1 MMENSNEVIVAI
13 ATASG
18 RGGVGIVRL
27 SGDNLDGYM
36 EAILGQKI
44 GSRKAVYSA
53 FLDHS
58 GNPIDQGVAVYYPA
72 PNSFTGESVL
82 ELQGHGGTIILDA
95 LVGRCL
101 QLGARL
107 ARPGE
112 FSERAFLNDKM
123 DLTQAEAVADLINA
137 GSIEAA
143 RSAVLSMQGEFSKL
157 VAELVEKLILVRMY
171 VEAAIDF
178 PEEEIDFLKDKV
190 LFQKLDDLS
199 EDLQAVLEK
208 AARGARLND
217 GLKLVL
223 AGKPNVGKSSLLN
236 AFAHRD
242 VAIVTPVAGT
252 TRDVLR
258 ETVTYQ
264 GLTLNFVDTA
274 GLRSTDDEIEAEGVR
289 RARREINSADYVVL
303 VVDSY
308 DDADADVDTTALYT
322 EFFDEKEGVSQKL
335 VVLRNKA
342 DLSGITPG
350 IVDGDVPTFAVSAKE
365 QSGFD
370 PFFDFFCA
378 ESGLTD
384 QSEGVFSARRRHLI
398 ALEKALQLVKSGT
411 LQLRQAGAGELL
423 AEDLR
428 QAQTTLSEIT
438 GEFTSDDL
446 LGRIFSSFCIGK

>member
-1 MMENSNEVIVAI
+1 MMENDKDVIVAI
-13 ATASG
+13 ATAPG

-27 SGDNLDGYM
+27 SGDNVDLYM
-36 EAILGQKI
+36 EAILGRKI
-44 GSRKAVYSA
+44 NPRSAVYSS
-53 FLDHS
+53 FLDHT
-58 GNPIDQGVAVYYPA
+58 NKPIDQGVAIFYPS

-82 ELQGHGGTIILDA
+82 ELQGHGGMVVLDA
-95 LVGRCL
+95 LVSRCIK
-101 QLGARL
+101 LGARL

-112 FSERAFLNDKM
+112 FSERAFVNGKM

-143 RSAVLSMQGEFSKL
+143 RSAVLSMQGGFSTL
-157 VAELVEKLILVRMY
+157 VTELLETLIQLRIY

-178 PEEEIDFLKDKV
+178 PEEEIDFLKDTA
-190 LFQKLDDLS
+190 LFQRLDNLS
-199 EDLQAVLEK
+199 EQLRTVLIQ

-223 AGKPNVGKSSLLN
+223 AGKPNAGKSSLLN
-236 AFAHRD
+236 AFADRD
-242 VAIVTPVAGT
+242 VAIVTSVAGT

-258 ETVTYQ
+258 ETVTYK

-274 GLRSTDDEIEAEGVR
+274 GLRSTNNEIEAEGIR
-289 RARREINSADYVVL
+289 RAQREMESADYVVL
-303 VVDSY
+303 VVDSV
-308 DDADADVDTTALYT
+308 DNSKVDTTALLT
-322 EFFDEKEGVSQKL
+322 EFFSEKERVTQKFVIL
-335 VVLRNKA
+335 LNKS
-342 DLSGITPG
+342 DLSGITS
-350 IVDGDVPTFAVSAKE
+350 DVLHGGVPVFAVSATK
-365 QSGFD
+365 QMGFD
-370 PFFDFFCA
+370 AFFDYLRA

-384 QSEGVFSARRRHLI
+384 QTEGVFSARRRHII
-398 ALEKALQLVKSGT
+398 ALEKTLELVKTGT

-428 QAQTTLSEIT
+428 QAQVTLSEIT

>member
-1 MMENSNEVIVAI
+1 MENNTDVIVAI
-13 ATASG
+13 ATAPG

-27 SGDNLDGYM
+27 SGDNIDLYM
-36 EAILGQKI
+36 EAILGRTIKP
-44 GSRKAVYSA
+44 RCAVYSS
-53 FLDHS
+53 FFDHS
-58 GNPIDQGVAVYYPA
+58 NNPIDQGVAIFYPT

-82 ELQGHGGTIILDA
+82 ELQGHGGMVVLDA
-95 LVGRCL
+95 LVSRCIK
-101 QLGARL
+101 LGARL

-112 FSERAFLNDKM
+112 FSERAFINGKM
-123 DLTQAEAVADLINA
+123 DLTQAEAVSDLIDA

-157 VAELVEKLILVRMY
+157 VTALVESLIQLRIY

-178 PEEEIDFLKDKV
+178 PEEEIDFLQDEA
-190 LFQKLDDLS
+190 LFQRLDNLS
-199 EDLQAVLEK
+199 EELQAVLVK

-223 AGKPNVGKSSLLN
+223 AGKPNAGKSSLLN
-236 AFAHRD
+236 AFADRD
-242 VAIVTPVAGT
+242 IAIVTPVAGT

-258 ETVTYQ
+258 ETVVYK

-289 RARREINSADYVVL
+289 RARIEIDSADYVVL

-308 DDADADVDTTALYT
+308 DDADVDTANLST
-322 EFFDEKEGVSQKL
+322 EFFNQAVGSQKF
-335 VVLRNKA
+335 VVLKNKA

-350 IVDGDVPTFAVSAKE
+350 IVDGDVPTFAVSATE

-370 PFFDFFCA
+370 SFFDYLRA
-378 ESGLTD
+378 ESGLAD
-384 QSEGVFSARRRHLI
+384 QSEGVFSARRRHI
-398 ALEKALQLVKSGT
+398 VALEKTLELVKAGD

>member
-1 MMENSNEVIVAI
+1 MENNTDVIVAI
-13 ATASG
+13 ATAPG

-27 SGDNLDGYM
+27 SGDNIDLYM
-36 EAILGQKI
+36 EAILGRTIKP
-44 GSRKAVYSA
+44 RCAVYSS
-53 FLDHS
+53 FFDHS
-58 GNPIDQGVAVYYPA
+58 NNPIDQGVAIFYPT

-82 ELQGHGGTIILDA
+82 ELQGHGGMVVLDA
-95 LVGRCL
+95 LVSRCIK
-101 QLGARL
+101 LGARL

-112 FSERAFLNDKM
+112 FSERAFINGKM
-123 DLTQAEAVADLINA
+123 DLTQAEAVSDLIDA

-157 VAELVEKLILVRMY
+157 VTALVESLIQLRIY

-178 PEEEIDFLKDKV
+178 PEEEIDFLQDEA
-190 LFQKLDDLS
+190 LFQRLDNLS
-199 EDLQAVLEK
+199 EELEAVLVK

-223 AGKPNVGKSSLLN
+223 AGKPNAGKSSLLN
-236 AFAHRD
+236 AFADRD
-242 VAIVTPVAGT
+242 IAIVTPVAGT

-258 ETVTYQ
+258 ETVVYK

-289 RARREINSADYVVL
+289 RARIEIDSADYVVL

-308 DDADADVDTTALYT
+308 DDADVDTANLST
-322 EFFDEKEGVSQKL
+322 EFFNQAVGSQKF
-335 VVLRNKA
+335 VVLKNKA

-350 IVDGDVPTFAVSAKE
+350 IVDGDVPTFSVSATE
-365 QSGFD
+365 QSGLD
-370 PFFDFFCA
+370 SFFDYLRA
-378 ESGLTD
+378 ESGLAD
-384 QSEGVFSARRRHLI
+384 QSDGVFSARRRHI
-398 ALEKALQLVKSGT
+398 VALEKTSELVKAGT

>member
-1 MMENSNEVIVAI
+1 MMENNTDVIVAI
-13 ATASG
+13 ATAPG

-27 SGDNLDGYM
+27 SGDNIDLYM
-36 EAILGQKI
+36 EAILGRTIKP
-44 GSRKAVYSA
+44 RCAVYSS
-53 FLDHS
+53 FFDHS
-58 GNPIDQGVAVYYPA
+58 NNPIDQGVAIFYPT

-82 ELQGHGGTIILDA
+82 ELQGHGGMVVLDA
-95 LVGRCL
+95 LVSRCIK
-101 QLGARL
+101 LGARL

-112 FSERAFLNDKM
+112 FSERAFINGKM
-123 DLTQAEAVADLINA
+123 DLTQAEAVSDLIDA

-157 VAELVEKLILVRMY
+157 VTALVESLIQLRIY

-178 PEEEIDFLKDKV
+178 PEEEIDFLQDEA
-190 LFQKLDDLS
+190 LFQRLDNLS
-199 EDLQAVLEK
+199 EELEAVLVK

-223 AGKPNVGKSSLLN
+223 AGKPNAGKSSLLN
-236 AFAHRD
+236 AFADRD
-242 VAIVTPVAGT
+242 IAIVTPVAGT

-258 ETVTYQ
+258 ETVVYK

-289 RARREINSADYVVL
+289 RARIEIDSADYVVL

-308 DDADADVDTTALYT
+308 DDADVDTANLST
-322 EFFDEKEGVSQKL
+322 EFFNQAVGSQKF
-335 VVLRNKA
+335 VVLKNKA

-350 IVDGDVPTFAVSAKE
+350 IVDGDVPTFSVSATE
-365 QSGFD
+365 QSGLD
-370 PFFDFFCA
+370 SFFDYLRA
-378 ESGLTD
+378 ESGLAD
-384 QSEGVFSARRRHLI
+384 QSEGVFSARRRHI
-398 ALEKALQLVKSGT
+398 VALEKTSELVKAGT

>member
-1 MMENSNEVIVAI
+1 MENNTDVIVAI
-13 ATASG
+13 ATAPG

-27 SGDNLDGYM
+27 SGDNIDLYM
-36 EAILGQKI
+36 EAILGRTIKP
-44 GSRKAVYSA
+44 RCAVYSS
-53 FLDHS
+53 FFDHS
-58 GNPIDQGVAVYYPA
+58 NNPIDQGVAIFYPT

-82 ELQGHGGTIILDA
+82 ELQGHGGMVVLDA
-95 LVGRCL
+95 LVSRCIK
-101 QLGARL
+101 LGARL

-112 FSERAFLNDKM
+112 FSERAFINGKM
-123 DLTQAEAVADLINA
+123 DLTQAEAVSDLIDA

-157 VAELVEKLILVRMY
+157 VTALVESLIQLRIY

-178 PEEEIDFLKDKV
+178 PEEEIDFLQDEA
-190 LFQKLDDLS
+190 LFQRLDNLS
-199 EDLQAVLEK
+199 EELEAVLVK

-223 AGKPNVGKSSLLN
+223 AGKPNAGKSSLLN
-236 AFAHRD
+236 AFADRD
-242 VAIVTPVAGT
+242 IAIVTPVAGT

-258 ETVTYQ
+258 ETVVYK

-289 RARREINSADYVVL
+289 RARIEIDSADYVVL

-308 DDADADVDTTALYT
+308 DDADVDTANLST
-322 EFFDEKEGVSQKL
+322 EFFNQAVGSQKF
-335 VVLRNKA
+335 VVLKNKA

-350 IVDGDVPTFAVSAKE
+350 IVDGDVPTFSVSATE
-365 QSGFD
+365 QSGLD
-370 PFFDFFCA
+370 SFFDYLRA
-378 ESGLTD
+378 ESGLAD
-384 QSEGVFSARRRHLI
+384 QSEGVFSARRRHI
-398 ALEKALQLVKSGT
+398 VALEKTSELVKAGT

>member
-1 MMENSNEVIVAI
+1 MMENSNDVIVAI

-27 SGDNLDGYM
+27 SGDNLDEYM

-44 GSRKAVYSA
+44 DPRKAVYSA

-58 GNPIDQGVAVYYPA
+58 GNPIDQGVAIYYPA
-72 PNSFTGESVL
+72 PNSFTGETVL

-157 VAELVEKLILVRMY
+157 VSALVETLIQLRIY

-178 PEEEIDFLKDKV
+178 PEEEIDFLNDQA
-190 LFQKLDDLS
+190 LFSKLDKLVKDLRS
-199 EDLQAVLEK
+199 VLVK
-208 AARGARLND
+208 AERGARLKD

-223 AGKPNVGKSSLLN
+223 AGKPNAGKSSLLN
-236 AFAHRD
+236 AFAGRD
-242 VAIVTPVAGT
+242 IAIVTPVAGT

-258 ETVTYQ
+258 ETITYK
-264 GLTLNFVDTA
+264 GLALNFVDTA
-274 GLRSTDDEIEAEGVR
+274 GLRFTEDEIEAEGVR
-289 RARREINSADYVVL
+289 RAWKEIDGADYVVII
-303 VVDSY
+303 VDSC
-308 DDADADVDTTALYT
+308 DDVIIDFAAEWPEL
-322 EFFDEKEGVSQKL
+322 FDSKKL
-335 VVLRNKA
+335 QYRKLIVLQNKV
-342 DLSGITPG
+342 DLSGVEPG
-350 IVDGDVPTFAVSAKE
+350 LVCEEMPTFAVSAT
-365 QSGFD
+365 QQTGFNA
-370 PFFDFFCA
+370 FFDYLRR

-384 QSEGVFSARRRHLI
+384 QSEGVFSARRRHLV
-398 ALEKALQLVKSGT
+398 ALEKALELVNSGNQ
-411 LQLRQAGAGELL
+411 QLRQSGAGELL

-428 QAQTTLSEIT
+428 QAQASLSEIT
-438 GEFTSDDL
+438 GEFSSDDL